1 MSEPHPVL
9 SRTQKLGLHPDLG
22 LGFLVSSGII
32 RAESKIPRNGCPIEC
47 SQDLCFP
54 TLLSSLPRE
63 LLKVL
68 FSFINKSESNI
79 CKNSHQ
85 KERKKKEKEK
95 KNLFDKEFVNKSPAY
110 TERTRAKWKSWS
122 VFYTVYTQTSYQLK
136 F

>member
-9 SRTQKLGLHPDLG
+9 SRTQRLGLHPDLG

-32 RAESKIPRNGCPIEC
+32 RAESKIPHNGCPVEC

-54 TLLSSLPRE
+54 SLLFSLPRE

-68 FSFINKSESNI
+68 FSFTNKLESNI

-85 KERKKKEKEK
+85 KERKKERK
-95 KNLFDKEFVNKSPAY
+95 KLFDKEFVNKSPAY

-122 VFYTVYTQTSYQLK
+122 VFYPVYNQTSYQLK